1 MNFSC
6 LAQKL
11 SNYLATAILF
21 SSLLLSSYGAYLL
34 YNAQSVAPWIVV
46 LILLPLLYLPLYAF
60 SMLIVLFLRNY
71 IAEKLSEYIGL
82 IGAFILLPLYLTNY
96 FDPFLLLI
104 GIPILTLFHLLMIL
118 SKKCNEDITVE
129 DIINE
134 EQFNA

>member
-1 MNFSC
+1 
-6 LAQKL
+6 
-11 SNYLATAILF
+11 
-21 SSLLLSSYGAYLL
+21 
-34 YNAQSVAPWIVV
+34 
-46 LILLPLLYLPLYAF
+46 
-60 SMLIVLFLRNY
+60 MLIVLFLRNY